1 VTLIVCSL
9 RLVDEMIA
17 ARRPSH
23 LITLLSPPEMIDEH
37 RLMGGGRHLRVGVND
52 IAEPM
57 EGLIVP
63 DEAMVARILDFG
75 SGWTGD
81 APMLIH
87 CWAGISRSS
96 ATAFILA
103 CARNPRTSEE
113 TIAAHIRTVS
123 PIATPNPRL
132 VELADALLGR
142 GGRMTDAVHAIGR
155 GEAAFENEPFEVP
168 LRFEPDRTSGS

>member
-1 VTLIVCSL
+1 
-9 RLVDEMIA
+9 
-17 ARRPSH
+17 
-23 LITLLSPPEMIDEH
+23 
-37 RLMGGGRHLRVGVND
+37 
-52 IAEPM
+52 
-57 EGLIVP
+57 
-63 DEAMVARILDFG
+63 VARILDFG

-123 PIATPNPRL
+123 RIATPNPRL